1 MFKKY
6 SDLAKNRNYIKSL
19 SAALINRFGDSID
32 AIASSWIVYELTG
45 EAAWSAIIFAINRIP
60 TIFITPL
67 VGPWVENHRKKHIMA
82 VTDLIRAVCVG
93 IIATGLLL
101 GFLNAP
107 LIAVLN
113 LVISTAEAFRT
124 PAGTAIL
131 PQIIPEELYSQAI
144 SLNQSLSSVTEL
156 VGTASAGIIIAVI
169 GSSGAI
175 YIDMVTFVLSAILI
189 LSMSVKENAGNH
201 SASLSPSSYMQQLKE
216 GFDYCRSKD
225 ILVSFS
231 LVILFLNGILVPLN
245 SLQAPL
251 VAEVFKGNPYY
262 LSAFGITITVS
273 MLVGSVIYPSINKR
287 INVKIALVT
296 IALGI
301 AFFYIGVVAASP
313 LYGNRFFALTVL
325 VALTSVLGL
334 SVSIGNMTI
343 SVEMLKVIDK
353 SYLARASAIGSALGC
368 AIMPVSAFIVSI
380 AVRFVSVR
388 TIFIVSGI
396 ISIAFCSYLFWRY
409 YESLQQQNSD
419 YIGEHLAS

>member
-6 SDLAKNRNYIKSL
+6 SDLAKNRKYIKSL

-201 SASLSPSSYMQQLKE
+201 SASLSPSSYLQQLKE

-251 VAEVFKGNPYY
+251 VAEVFEGNPYY

-273 MLVGSVIYPSINKR
+273 MFVGSVIYPSINKR

-313 LYGNRFFALTVL
+313 LYGNRFFALTIL
-325 VALTSVLGL
+325 IALTSVLGL

-396 ISIAFCSYLFWRY
+396 IAIAFCSYLFWRY